1 MNELEKI
8 NFEKIRKSSTVTR
21 DVAVKILGWETKQSR
36 KTKKEIN
43 GNRDEKYLNRI
54 VKKYSR
60 NKNTISAWLTYRE
73 EEK

>member
-1 MNELEKI
+1 MNNELERMD
-8 NFEKIRKSSTVTR
+8 FEKIRKSNTVTR
-21 DVAVKILGWETKQSR
+21 DVVIKMLGWETKPI

-43 GNRDEKYLNRI
+43 KNRDEKYLNRI

-60 NKNTISAWLTYRE
+60 NKNTISATYRE

>member
-1 MNELEKI
+1 MD
-8 NFEKIRKSSTVTR
+8 FEKIMKSNIVTR
-21 DVAVKILGWETKQSR
+21 DVDIKIVGWETKQPK

-60 NKNTISAWLTYRE
+60 NKNTLSAWLTYRE

>member
-1 MNELEKI
+1 MD
-8 NFEKIRKSSTVTR
+8 FEKIRKSNTVTR
-21 DVAVKILGWETKQSR
+21 DVAVKMLGWETKQPR

-60 NKNTISAWLTYRE
+60 NKNTISATYQE

>member
-8 NFEKIRKSSTVTR
+8 NFEKIRKSNTVTR
-21 DVAVKILGWETKQSR
+21 DFAIKILGWETKQPK

-43 GNRDEKYLNRI
+43 RRKNRDEKYLSKI
-54 VKKYSR
+54 IKKYSR
-60 NKNTISAWLTYRE
+60 NKNTLSATYQE

>member
-1 MNELEKI
+1 MD
-8 NFEKIRKSSTVTR
+8 FEKIRKSNTVTR
-21 DVAVKILGWETKQSR
+21 DVAIKMLGWKSKPQ

-60 NKNTISAWLTYRE
+60 NKNTLSAWLTYRE

>member
-1 MNELEKI
+1 MD
-8 NFEKIRKSSTVTR
+8 FEKIRKSNTVTR
-21 DVAVKILGWETKQSR
+21 EVAIKMLSWETKQLR

-54 VKKYSR
+54 VKKYNR
-60 NKNTISAWLTYRE
+60 NKNTLSAWLTYRE